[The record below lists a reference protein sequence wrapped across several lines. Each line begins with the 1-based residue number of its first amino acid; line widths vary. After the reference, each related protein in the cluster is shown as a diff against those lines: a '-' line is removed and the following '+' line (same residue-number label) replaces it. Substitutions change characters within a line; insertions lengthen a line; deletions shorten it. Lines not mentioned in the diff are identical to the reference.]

1 MALQHERI
9 TVEGMSCDHCRQ
21 AVEKAVLAVTGV
33 AAAKVDLAAKL
44 LSVDYDTA
52 KCGLAEIRAAIDD
65 AGFTA
70 A

>member
-1 MALQHERI
+1 MALQHESI

-33 AAAKVDLAAKL
+33 AAAKVDLAAKI
-44 LSVDYDTA
+44 LSVDYDAA
-52 KCGLAEIRAAIDD
+52 KCDLAEIRAAIDD